1 MRFSALYKGVNLMA
15 RTETIELTNMCLLRN
30 GEQVLVE
37 NRRKKGMAED
47 QLFQVDMLSWVNHF
61 TKQ

>member
-1 MRFSALYKGVNLMA
+1 MA

-37 NRRKKGMAED
+37 NRRKRNGRGS
-47 QLFQVDMLSWVNHF
+47 LFQVDMLSWVNHF

>member
-37 NRRKKGMAED
+37 NRRKRNGRGS
-47 QLFQVDMLSWVNHF
+47 LFQVDMLSWVNHF